1 MTTLD
6 RIHKTTLKAADVRQ
20 LLDVTGPFLLSIYL
34 PTHRTGDEVLQM
46 RDAKTLEGYIRKVEG
61 LLEEAGMQAESI
73 ERRVHPLKEL
83 VKDEVFWRQ
92 RTEGLA
98 LFASE
103 SKLLTAN
110 LPFRVASEFRMAE
123 TFFLPPLAP
132 LLSVSGGYYL
142 LALELERIRLYK
154 AGRDTFEEIHIQ
166 EIIPDRLEDRV
177 GYDYEQKSLQFR
189 SQQRTQGG
197 SSSHG
202 HAEADRDRKNE
213 ILRYFREV
221 DEGLMPVLREAHLP
235 LILASQDYLA
245 ALYKAASSY
254 TPIAETV
261 LTTNLSEVDD
271 ARLHRESWDAMRP
284 VFKEEMLAK
293 RAKFEELHGTGKA
306 SSQASVILP
315 AAFDGK
321 VDSLFIA
328 EGKDIRGM
336 YNKEDRRIAVVDHP
350 QPFTESLINLAMR
363 ETLRNGGAVFSQ
375 SDDNMPDGNRGMAA
389 LFRY

>member
-20 LLDVTGPFLLSIYL
+20 LLEVTGPFLLSIYL
-34 PTHRTGDEVLQM
+34 PTHSTGDEVLQM
-46 RDAKTLEGYIRKVEG
+46 RDAKTLEGYIREIEG
-61 LLEEAGMQAESI
+61 LLREAGLEAESI
-73 ERRVHPLKEL
+73 EGRLHPLKEL
-83 VKDEVFWRQ
+83 AKDAAFWRQ

-98 LFASE
+98 LFA
-103 SKLLTAN
+103 TASTLFTAD
-110 LPFRVASEFRMAE
+110 LPYRVAPEFRMAE

-132 LLSVSGGYYL
+132 LLSGSDEYYL
-142 LALELERIRLYK
+142 LALELERIRLFK

-166 EIIPDRLEDRV
+166 ELFPDRLEDRV
-177 GYDYEQKSLQFR
+177 GYDYEQKSLQHR
-189 SQQRTQGG
+189 SQSPRQGV

-202 HAEADRDRKNE
+202 HDEADRDRKNE

-254 TPIAETV
+254 RPITETV
-261 LTTNLSEVDD
+261 LTTNLSEAHD

-284 VFKEEMLAK
+284 VFQREMHAK

-306 SSQASVILP
+306 SAQASVILP

-328 EGKDIRGM
+328 EGKDVRGM
-336 YNKEDRRIAVVDHP
+336 YNEEDCSIAVADHP
-350 QPFTESLINLAMR
+350 QPFTESLINFAMR

-375 SDDNMPDGNRGMAA
+375 PADDMPEGSRGMAA